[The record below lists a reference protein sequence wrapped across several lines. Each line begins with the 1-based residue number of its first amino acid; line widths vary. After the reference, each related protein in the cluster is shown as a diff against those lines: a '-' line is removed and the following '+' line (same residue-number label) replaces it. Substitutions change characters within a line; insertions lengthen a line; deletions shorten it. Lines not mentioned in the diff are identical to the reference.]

1 MPRKNVLLGSGSL
14 WFWWKV
20 AAIVTMVFG
29 FSVLIGVTVE
39 AYRKAP
45 PIPARVVDAAGAV
58 LFTSEDVAAGQ
69 QVFLKHGLM
78 NNGTIWGHGAYLG
91 PDFSAQYLH
100 NWALDVADQAAQ
112 ERFRRPYVELTPEQR
127 AEIDG
132 GVARTMKQNRY
143 DASTGTLS
151 FSPADSASFKR
162 QIAYWQD
169 YFVTPANRNTRLSTL

>member
-1 MPRKNVLLGSGSL
+1 M
-14 WFWWKV
+14 
-20 AAIVTMVFG
+20 
-29 FSVLIGVTVE
+29 
-39 AYRKAP
+39 
-45 PIPARVVDAAGAV
+45 
-58 LFTSEDVAAGQ
+58 AAGQ

-112 ERFRRPYVELTPEQR
+112 ERFRRPYVELTPEQQ

-143 DASTGTLS
+143 DSCDRDLELQSGGRRLVQAPDRLLAGLLRDARQQWRAGGEVGRPIRRNCAS
-151 FSPADSASFKR
+151 
-162 QIAYWQD
+162 
-169 YFVTPANRNTRLSTL
+169 

>member
-1 MPRKNVLLGSGSL
+1 
-14 WFWWKV
+14 
-20 AAIVTMVFG
+20 MVFG
-29 FSVLIGVTVE
+29 FSVLIGGDRRGLPQGAADSRTG
-39 AYRKAP
+39 R
-45 PIPARVVDAAGAV
+45 RRAGAV

-112 ERFRRPYVELTPEQR
+112 ERFRRPYVELTAEQQ

-143 DASTGTLS
+143 DACDRDLELQSGRRRLVQA
-151 FSPADSASFKR
+151 PDP
-162 QIAYWQD
+162 YWRD
-169 YFVTPANRNTRLSTL
+169 YFVTPANNGGLKVRAVSIRRNCVS